1 MFFFIMTESVNES
14 GKRYGKLSV
23 VENAES
29 KSGARWLCICTCGR
43 YRIARGVDLRSG
55 RATECLHCANV
66 RKGEGRFGAVG
77 IPPCE
82 RDCPSVMSCK
92 ALAMVCE
99 PFEKW
104 VSSGGRQMPDPLRY
118 PPTKDRFMRVMG
130 TDK

>member
-77 IPPCE
+77 IAPCE